1 MVSKELLGILL
12 ALIGAVVLY
21 LMVIAFLNRRNLTLD
36 TMLHAVDRL
45 STAVGKVGAWAIL
58 LLTFAMGYEVFARYV
73 MRAPTEWA
81 FDASYILY
89 GTLFMLAGPYA
100 LARNGHVRGDFLY
113 RQWPAKR
120 QAVLDLVLYILFFFP
135 GILALCYAGFTFA
148 SFSWIIKEHSSNSP
162 NGPPL
167 YHFKALIPIVG
178 GLMVLQGVAEVA
190 RCIVCLRTGEW
201 PQRLSDVEETEKL
214 ILEQAEAAAKGNA

>member
-1 MVSKELLGILL
+1 
-12 ALIGAVVLY
+12 
-21 LMVIAFLNRRNLTLD
+21 
-36 TMLHAVDRL
+36 MLHAVDRL

-58 LLTFAMGYEVFARYV
+58 ILTFAMGYEVFARYV

-113 RQWPAKR
+113 RQWPVKR

-167 YHFKALIPIVG
+167 YPFKALIPIVG
-178 GLMVLQGVAEVA
+178 GLMVLQGIAEVT